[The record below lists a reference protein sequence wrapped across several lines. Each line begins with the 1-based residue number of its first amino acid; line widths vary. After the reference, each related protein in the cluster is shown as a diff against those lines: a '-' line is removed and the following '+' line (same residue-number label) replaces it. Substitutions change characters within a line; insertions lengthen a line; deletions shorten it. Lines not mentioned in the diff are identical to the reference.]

1 MDNSGK
7 WQKFITLFFLA
18 FSKNVQAQIKFLH
31 QKKKSELQHITRDI

>member
-18 FSKNVQAQIKFLH
+18 FLKNVKAQIKFLD
-31 QKKKSELQHITRDI
+31 QKKSELQHITRDI